1 MDVLKYPI
9 ITIALCFGLG
19 IIIQNYLCFSSNT
32 VLYSTVIS
40 FVLFIILLFYNR
52 NKNTKNILF
61 GLATYFLIL
70 SISTLSSYIH
80 QDINHKNHYTNFDI
94 KETNSIK
101 GLVVETLKPN
111 EFYTKFLVEIYSFNH
126 QKSSGKVLV
135 YFSKKNP
142 DSLQIGDLIS
152 FQSEIKPI
160 QKNYNPDTFD
170 YSNYMANQNVF
181 HQIKCF
187 ENDYYIGSKVKNFTF
202 YINELRQKL
211 VHSFDKHHFSIR
223 TKSIINALLL
233 GQKQQIDSETLNDY
247 KNAGVVHILAI
258 SGLHIGIIYAFF
270 NFIFGFLNRIKHGKV
285 IKLVVIILLLWL
297 FALISGMSASIT
309 RSVTMFSLIAFGTFL
324 NRKNF
329 MFNAVAASFL
339 ILLIYNPLYIF
350 DVGFQLSYAAVLS
363 ILLFQPFYQKFYYS
377 KNKIVVY
384 ITDLFLV
391 SLAAQIGVLPFM
403 MLYFKQ
409 VPTLFLLANF
419 VVIPI
424 ATAVLI
430 LGIVVLFLNFVY
442 SPLALFLGKLIS
454 ILVEVMNNYIHWL
467 SSFQNYV
474 IKNITFT
481 PMLTLGLYLVILSVI
496 YWIYNPKNK
505 RVLYVLC
512 LVFSFQALYFYTKNE
527 TSHKNELIVFNVK
540 ESAISIFDANKI
552 TVFSNDSL
560 ITENQSIQEYVTAK
574 FNPKVLFQPLENVLF
589 FKDKKIIIIDESAIY
604 NISSKPDVVII
615 RQNSRINIE
624 RLILTSKPKVIVAD
638 KSNSYTSIKRWKAI
652 CIKYKI
658 PFHAIAE
665 KGFYKM

>member
-1 MDVLKYPI
+1 
-9 ITIALCFGLG
+9 
-19 IIIQNYLCFSSNT
+19 
-32 VLYSTVIS
+32 
-40 FVLFIILLFYNR
+40 
-52 NKNTKNILF
+52 
-61 GLATYFLIL
+61 LATYFLIL

>member
-9 ITIALCFGLG
+9 ITIAFCFGLG
-19 IIIQNYLCFSSNT
+19 IIIQNYLCFSLNT

-40 FVLFIILLFYNR
+40 SVLFIILLFYNR
-52 NKNTKNILF
+52 NKNTKNIFF
-61 GLATYFLIL
+61 GLITYFLIL
-70 SISTLSSYIH
+70 SISALSLYVH

-94 KETNSIK
+94 KESNSIK
-101 GLVVETLKPN
+101 GLVVETLKSN

-126 QKSSGKVLV
+126 QKSSGKILV
-135 YFSKKNP
+135 YFSNKNP
-142 DSLQIGDLIS
+142 DSLQIGDLVS

-160 QKNYNPDTFD
+160 QKNYNPNTFD

-187 ENDYYIGSKVKNFTF
+187 ENDYYIESKVKNFTF
-202 YINELRQKL
+202 YVNELRQKL

-350 DVGFQLSYAAVLS
+350 DVGFQLSYAAVFS

-419 VVIPI
+419 IVIPI

-430 LGIVVLFLNFVY
+430 FGIVVLFLNFVY
-442 SPLALFLGKLIS
+442 SPLALLLGKLIS

-481 PMLTLGLYLVILSVI
+481 PILTLGLYLLILSVI

-512 LVFSFQALYFYTKNE
+512 LVLSFQALYFYTKNE

-589 FKDKKIIIIDESAIY
+589 FKNTKIIIVDESAIY
-604 NISSKPDVVII
+604 NINLKPDVVII

-624 RLILTSKPKVIVAD
+624 RLILTAKPKVIVAD
-638 KSNSYTSIKRWKAI
+638 KSNSHTSIKRWKAT